1 MFSENYLTNNKERE
15 EKKMKNTAEFRN
27 ALDIGKLLEAENF
40 LTEVASNPDQFPQY
54 DERWLD
60 HRQRELF
67 QAFYKAEDWQG
78 AKRVVEA
85 TKDARSQDGR
95 KARLIELLLEKLE
108 NAQDEEKTEIDGL
121 IVGLVKK
128 A

>member
-1 MFSENYLTNNKERE
+1 MFSENFLVNNQ
-15 EKKMKNTAEFRN
+15 EKKENAMKNTAEFRA
-27 ALDIGKLLEAENF
+27 ALDSGKLSEAENF
-40 LTEVASNPDQFPQY
+40 LTEVASSPDQFPQY

-85 TKDARSQDGR
+85 TKDARSQEGR
-95 KARLIELLLEKLE
+95 KARLEELSGM
-108 NAQDEEKTEIDGL
+108 NYDEI
-121 IVGLVKK
+121 
-128 A
+128 